1 MRFKKGQSGN
11 PKGRPHGARTHA
23 QVEVEQLARQIA
35 PEALDRLR
43 HWVMS
48 DEPKA
53 SVTAAVA
60 ILNRAY
66 GMPKQAVHLNGNITV
81 NTAETIEKMRERVRD
96 MRFPQ
101 LATDNG
107 KVIDVEAKD
116 AA

>member
-1 MRFKKGQSGN
+1 MPFKKGQSGN
-11 PKGRPHGARTHA
+11 PKGKAKGAKSPL
-23 QVEVEQLARQIA
+23 VIEIENLARRHA
-35 PEALDRLR
+35 PDALARLCD
-43 HWVMS
+43 WVRS
-48 DEPKA
+48 DDPKA
-53 SVTAAVA
+53 SVSAAIA

-66 GMPKQAVHLNGNITV
+66 GMPRQALNLSGNITV

-107 KVIDVEAKD
+107 KAIDVEAKD